1 MPQHRHRDPPKLDS
15 ARSAAALDLVLADRT
30 RLPLSGNVTIG
41 RGRQNTLTIHDST
54 VSRRHAGISF
64 GRDGPLIT
72 DLGSSYGTWVDGE
85 RISKPTALADGSR
98 IRVGDQRL
106 IVERRRSPAESGLTR
121 IVQPDRRSPERG
133 GERVGPRPR
142 LKEGTAV
149 KRLAASEGSRRYVL
163 KEAASGNRVRLSDDD
178 HRLLQLLD
186 GNRTLPDLVAEAKRR
201 FGDDGPARLTRLL
214 TELASRGFLADVDAE
229 QVQRPGAGGL
239 FRVRERHWRSAGK
252 VFERG
257 YAMGGRL
264 LLARPLL
271 LVDAVIIVLGLCVF
285 PYLILAR
292 YGTPFVVVHH
302 VGLGGLVFVA
312 GRLLIG
318 ATHETAH
325 ALVLASFGRRVA
337 TAGVK
342 LVLIFPYFYVD
353 TSDAWFENR
362 RRRIAVSAAGPA
374 SDLILGGVFSLC
386 SLRVPAGALR
396 DVLFQLA
403 FGAYLGGLFNLN
415 PFLER
420 DGYHMLVDVL
430 GQPGLRGRAQAELR
444 QVLGGQTRARFDV
457 LTRYAL
463 FGLAWST
470 VAAGFGVVMSLRY
483 EHTLSSILPV
493 PLTWG
498 LLFACWVVAFMPVF
512 LAVAPP
518 LIRRVR
524 LPGA

>member
-1 MPQHRHRDPPKLDS
+1 M
-15 ARSAAALDLVLADRT
+15 AFDLVLADST
-30 RLPLSGNVTIG
+30 RLPLSGEVTLG
-41 RGRQNTLTIHDST
+41 RARENTLSFRDAT
-54 VSRRHAGISF
+54 VSRRHASISI
-64 GRDGPLIT
+64 GPSGPMIS

-85 RISKPTALADGSR
+85 RIAKRTLLEDGSR
-98 IRVGDQRL
+98 IRLGEQSL

-121 IVQPDRRSPERG
+121 IVPSDSPSA
-133 GERVGPRPR
+133 RVVGDQDGPRPR
-142 LKEGTAV
+142 LRAGSVV

-163 KEAASGNRVRLSDDD
+163 KDARSGNRVRLGDDD

-186 GNRTLPDLVAEAKRR
+186 GDRTLPELVAQARRR
-201 FGDDGPARLTRLL
+201 FGPEGPGRLTRLL
-214 TELASRGFLADVDAE
+214 AELASRGFLADVDIE
-229 QVQRPGAGGL
+229 QAQPSRSGL
-239 FRVRERHWRSAGK
+239 FRIRERHWDSAGS
-252 VFERG
+252 VFLRG
-257 YAMGGRL
+257 YAMGGRY

-271 LVDAVIIVLGLCVF
+271 VLDAVIVVLGVCVF

-302 VGLGGLVFVA
+302 VGLGGLVFLA

-318 ATHETAH
+318 AAHESAH

-342 LVLIFPYFYVD
+342 LVLIFPYFFVD

-386 SLRVPAGALR
+386 SLQVPAGALR

-420 DGYHMLVDVL
+420 DGYHILVDML
-430 GQPGLRGRAQAELR
+430 GEPGLRRRAQAQLR
-444 QVLGGQTRARFDV
+444 QVLSGRAPAHLDV

-470 VAAGFGVVMSLRY
+470 VAAGFGIVMSLRY
-483 EHTLSSILPV
+483 EQSLSRFLPAPV
-493 PLTWG
+493 TWG
-498 LLFACWVVAFMPVF
+498 LLFACWVVAFMPV
-512 LAVAPP
+512 LLMVAPP
-518 LIRRVR
+518 LIRRAR